1 VAHVALGAN
10 LDDPVATMIAALR
23 ALAAL
28 GSVGPVSSLWSTD
41 PVGGPP
47 DQPTYRNAVAVW
59 RPAPPWATPATALA
73 ALLAIEQALGR
84 ERRDRWGPRRIDL
97 DLLAW
102 LADTEAPTD
111 APVSRAATGAR
122 GPAPVLPH
130 PRALERPF
138 VLVPWAEV
146 APAWRHPHAGVRIAD
161 AAARVGA
168 AGVRPVDGAE
178 RVRWMEAVAARAAP
192 GRAAGS
198 DPPR

>member
-1 VAHVALGAN
+1 VALGAN
-10 LDDPVATMIAALR
+10 LDDPVAAMIAAVR

-28 GSVGPVSSLWSTD
+28 GSVGPVSSLWCTD

-47 DQPTYRNAVAVW
+47 GQPTYRNAVAVW
-59 RPAPPWATPATALA
+59 RPAASWATPVRALA

-102 LADTEAPTD
+102 VEDAEAAKD
-111 APVSRAATGAR
+111 APAQRGATGAR

-146 APAWRHPHAGVRIAD
+146 APSWRHPQAGVRIAD

-168 AGVRPVDGAE
+168 TGVRPVDASE
-178 RVRWMEAVAARAAP
+178 RVRWKDAIEARGVP